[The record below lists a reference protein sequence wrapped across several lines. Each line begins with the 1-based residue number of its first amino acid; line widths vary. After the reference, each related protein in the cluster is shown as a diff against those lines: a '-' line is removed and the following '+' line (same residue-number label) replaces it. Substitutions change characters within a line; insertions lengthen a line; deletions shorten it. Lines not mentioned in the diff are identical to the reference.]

1 MDRFKRLQSKG
12 RHENIANSPDIG
24 PTNPRYMTSLQR
36 NLLWIAGLLCFGAV
50 AWYFAD
56 IVSYLLIAWVLS
68 MLGKP
73 LMIFF
78 LKRVRIRRFRIG
90 TNGAAML
97 TILTFFLIVTGV
109 IMMFV
114 PTLVEQARVLSTVDY
129 QAVGEKWRGP
139 FAWLDTEMHQLGM
152 LNPQESLADRT
163 QSVLLQTFRPA
174 LVGNFVGSFLATA
187 GNVVAAIF
195 SITFILFFFLKENRL
210 FIDILHA
217 FVPDEYEPK
226 VRHAVEESSEV
237 LTSYFRGLLTQIVSF
252 VLICSI
258 LLWIM
263 GIDNALLIGAFGGL
277 LNVVPYVGPILGA
290 LFGIFITVSSH
301 LDYEIAAMM
310 PLMGKVAAAFL
321 LTQFVDNNFVG
332 PLIFSKSIKAHPLE
346 IFIVTLVSAKIGGVV
361 GMVIGIPVYTVLRVI
376 ARTFFSEFKLVQRL
390 TEHMEADEKDA

>member
-1 MDRFKRLQSKG
+1 MS
-12 RHENIANSPDIG
+12 
-24 PTNPRYMTSLQR
+24 SLQR

-50 AWYFAD
+50 AYYFAD

-78 LKRVRIRRFRIG
+78 LKRVRIRKFRIG

-97 TILTFFLIVTGV
+97 TILTFFLIVLGV

-114 PTLVEQARVLSTVDY
+114 PTLVEQARVLTTVDY

-139 FAWLDTEMHQLGM
+139 FAWLDTELHQLGM
-152 LNPQESLADRT
+152 LGPQESLADRT

-237 LTSYFRGLLTQIVSF
+237 LTRYFRGLLTQVVSF
-252 VLICSI
+252 VLICTI

-263 GIDNALLIGAFGGL
+263 GVNNALLIGAFGGL

-301 LDYEIAAMM
+301 LDYEVAAMM
-310 PLMGKVAAAFL
+310 PLIGKVAGAFL
-321 LTQFVDNNFVG
+321 LTQFIDNNFVG

-346 IFIVTLVSAKIGGVV
+346 IFIVTLASAKIGGVV

-390 TEHMEADEKDA
+390 TDHMETDEKDA

>member
-1 MDRFKRLQSKG
+1 MDRFKRLQSKS